1 MSPLPEEAVLS
12 GMFNL
17 KQTFVEGQTLA
28 TWAEA
33 RETSWY

>member
-12 GMFNL
+12 GIFSL
-17 KQTFVEGQTLA
+17 KQTSVEGHTFA

-33 RETSWY
+33 REASWY